1 MKLHTG
7 ENVIDGI
14 PVVVTRR
21 RARHI
26 RIWIKVD
33 GTVAMTIPHW
43 GATLAQGAA
52 FLASKWEW
60 ACEARKCVLSRPVPA
75 VRAIS
80 ASEAAQLQSLLAEL
94 HALWAD
100 RLGEPATTWKTRRM
114 KTRWGVCNY
123 VRRRITY
130 SLMLAGMPR
139 ELVEYVV
146 VHELTHLK
154 AHGHGPRFQA
164 FMDARL
170 PGWRTLRKRLN
181 HRES

>member
-21 RARHI
+21 RARHL
-26 RIWIKVD
+26 RVWVKAD
-33 GTVAMTIPHW
+33 GTAAMTIPSR

-60 ACEARKCVLSRPVPA
+60 VCEARKRGLSRPAPA

-80 ASEAAQLQSLLAEL
+80 ASEAMLLQSLLAEL

-100 RLGEPATTWKTRRM
+100 RLGEPATTWKIRRM

-123 VRRRITY
+123 VQRKITY

-170 PGWRTLRKRLN
+170 PEWRTLRKRLN
-181 HRES
+181 HLES

>member
-7 ENVIDGI
+7 ENTIDGI

-26 RIWIKVD
+26 RVWVKAD
-33 GTVAMTIPHW
+33 GTVAMTIPFW

-52 FLASKWEW
+52 FLASRWEW
-60 ACEARKCVLSRPVPA
+60 VCEARTRVLSRPAPA
-75 VRAIS
+75 VRVIS
-80 ASEAAQLQSLLAEL
+80 ASEAMLLQSLLAEL

-100 RLGEPATTWKTRRM
+100 RLGEYGVDWKLRRM

-123 VRRRITY
+123 AKRRITY
-130 SLMLAGMPR
+130 AVMLAGASR
-139 ELVEYVV
+139 DCVEYVV

-154 AHGHGPRFQA
+154 AHGHGVRFKA
-164 FMDARL
+164 LMDERL
-170 PGWRTLRKRLN
+170 PDWRVRRRMLKV
-181 HRES
+181 S

>member
-7 ENVIDGI
+7 ENAIDGI

-26 RIWIKVD
+26 RVWVKAD
-33 GTVAMTIPHW
+33 GTVAMTIPFW
-43 GATLAQGAA
+43 GATLALGAD
-52 FLASKWEW
+52 FLASKWGW
-60 ACEARKCVLSRPVPA
+60 VCETRKSVLSRPVPT
-75 VRAIS
+75 VRVIS
-80 ASEAAQLQSLLAEL
+80 ANDAAQLQSLLAEL
-94 HALWAD
+94 HALWVD

-123 VRRRITY
+123 VQRRITY

-164 FMDARL
+164 LMDARL

-181 HRES
+181 HWES

>member
-1 MKLHTG
+1 MIGLVFCSYNCELCG
-7 ENVIDGI
+7 DMS
-14 PVVVTRR
+14 RR
-21 RARHI
+21 LI
-26 RIWIKVD
+26 S
-33 GTVAMTIPHW
+33 
-43 GATLAQGAA
+43 AA

-60 ACEARKCVLSRPVPA
+60 VREARKRVLSRPAPA

-80 ASEAAQLQSLLAEL
+80 ASEAMLLQSLLAEL

-100 RLGEPATTWKTRRM
+100 RLGEPATTWKIRRM

-123 VRRRITY
+123 IQRKITY
-130 SLMLAGMPR
+130 SLMLAGMPC

-164 FMDARL
+164 YMDARL
-170 PGWRTLRKRLN
+170 PEWRTLRKRLN

>member
-7 ENVIDGI
+7 ENAIDGI
-14 PVVVTRR
+14 PVIVTRR

-26 RIWIKVD
+26 RIWVKAD
-33 GTVAMTIPHW
+33 GTVAMTIPFW

-60 ACEARKCVLSRPVPA
+60 VCKARERVLSRPAPA
-75 VRAIS
+75 AIS
-80 ASEAAQLQSLLAEL
+80 ASEVAQLQSLLAEL

-100 RLGEPATTWKTRRM
+100 RLGEPATTWKVRRM

-123 VRRRITY
+123 IQRKITY
-130 SLMLAGMPR
+130 SLMLTRMPS

-154 AHGHGPRFQA
+154 AHGHGARFQA
-164 FMDARL
+164 YMDARL
-170 PGWRTLRKRLN
+170 PEWRTLRKQLN